1 MADNPNPNLPTP
13 PPQPHRGVA
22 AVQATPEQQAEANRA
37 ASEVREK
44 SQKAATEGVDKR
56 TEEMKKANEEF
67 YARGAASKPTPTQRE
82 NDLAKVGALNIDEK
96 EDDGSGPD
104 LQPVMRREAVSGD
117 DPARY
122 KTRNVSK

>member
-13 PPQPHRGVA
+13 PQPHSRVA
-22 AVQATPEQQAEANRA
+22 PVHVTPEQQAEATRA
-37 ASEVREK
+37 ATEAREK
-44 SQKAATEGVDKR
+44 FQKAATEGVDKR

-104 LQPVMRREAVSGD
+104 LQLVMRREAVSGD
-117 DPARY
+117 DAAKY
-122 KTRNVSK
+122 KTRNVTK